1 MRSETLVPDN
11 VLLFFSVMGIELKTF
26 DMLGKLSTTELYPP
40 TSYTDTVVLNTIL
53 SSFLRSN

>member
-1 MRSETLVPDN
+1 
-11 VLLFFSVMGIELKTF
+11 MGIELKTF